1 MFDITIYDNIDK
13 LYPSLHTKIFNIN
26 LTYGSLTTKNA
37 IFQPSFYTFFKVKI
51 VLFQNEWIRYW
62 IIGKEQG
69 CNKSS
74 LRGMIYDHLV

>member
-51 VLFQNEWIRYW
+51 VLFQNE
-62 IIGKEQG
+62 
-69 CNKSS
+69 
-74 LRGMIYDHLV
+74 